1 VKESAYVSGTARAG
15 GAAAL
20 GARIADRTARV
31 GVVGLGYVG
40 LPLAVELARAGFV
53 TTGIDLDRQKVDAVN
68 AGTSYIPDVPT
79 EEVARLVADGRL
91 VATTDFAVV
100 ASLDTINI
108 CVPTPLR
115 KTKDP
120 DMSYIVSAVEHI
132 AAGLHPG
139 MLVILES
146 TTYPGTTEELVQPML
161 EATGLRAGEDFFLA
175 FSPERV
181 DPGNPTFNTHN
192 VPKVVGGVGAASTQ
206 LAAALYGSA
215 IETIVPV
222 SSPHAAE
229 MVKLLENTFRM
240 VNIGLVNEIAQMCD
254 RLGIDVWEVVTAA
267 ATKPFGFMP
276 FYPGPG
282 LGGHCIP
289 IDPFYLSWK
298 AKQSGFDSRFIELA
312 GQVNGAMPHFVVDKI
327 ADALNRHR
335 KPINGST
342 VLVLGIAYKREIDDI
357 RESPSLDVMTLLH
370 QKGARVAYADPYVPE
385 LRARQWHGGVTLKTE
400 PLTPDAIAAADCV
413 AILTDHRIVDYDMV
427 RDSARLIVDT
437 RNAIAGKHPHVLK
450 LGAPAPEHRD
460 VEGATPVA
468 EKAVA

>member
-1 VKESAYVSGTARAG
+1 VSTHRE
-15 GAAAL
+15 AL

-40 LPLAVELARAGFV
+40 LPLAVEFARAGFV
-53 TTGIDLDRQKVDAVN
+53 TTGIDVDPRKVDAVN
-68 AGTSYIPDVPT
+68 QGTSYIPDVPT
-79 EEVARLVADGRL
+79 AEVARLVAAGKLR
-91 VATTDFAVV
+91 ATADFAVV
-100 ASLDTINI
+100 AELDTINI

-120 DMSYIVSAVEHI
+120 DMSYIVSAVEQI
-132 AAGLHPG
+132 ATGLHGG
-139 MLVILES
+139 MLIILES
-146 TTYPGTTEELVQPML
+146 TTYPGTTEELVQPLL
-161 EATGLRAGEDFFLA
+161 EATGLKAGTDFFLA

-192 VPKVVGGVGAASTQ
+192 VPKVVGGVGPVSTE

-215 IETIVPV
+215 IQTIVPV
-222 SSPHAAE
+222 SSPQAAE

-254 RLGIDVWEVVTAA
+254 RLGIDVWEVVKAA

-327 ADALNRHR
+327 GEALNRHR
-335 KPINGST
+335 KPINGSR
-342 VLVLGIAYKREIDDI
+342 VLVLGIAYKRDIDDM
-357 RESPSLDVMTLLH
+357 RESPSLDVMHMLH
-370 QKGARVAYADPYVPE
+370 QRGARVVYADPYVP
-385 LRARQWHGGVTLKTE
+385 LLAARHWPGGFE
-400 PLTPDAIAAADCV
+400 MQSQPLTAETLAAADCV
-413 AILTDHRIVDYDMV
+413 AILTDHRTVDYRMV
-427 RDSARLIVDT
+427 LDRSRLIVDT
-437 RNAIAGKHPHVLK
+437 RNAIAGQHPHVLK
-450 LGAPAPEHRD
+450 LGAPAPRMGVTEAAL
-460 VEGATPVA
+460 ESAA
-468 EKAVA
+468 AAAAKAVA